1 MLQKTNTSDKTT
13 NEDIL
18 KELKSI
24 NTQLITLNNKIEE
37 SNLLARESKSSED
50 TTRYTDQIVSPSEI
64 LNPNI
69 LITYFGFSKECS
81 FILGYSAMEDSY
93 ASEIERKEL
102 LQKKHYFFLN
112 ELQQM
117 ARELPSKY
125 QQRVPYDLLSGLAH
139 ALLDGTVF
147 EIVQGLSEVQHLE
160 EKSLFNQRVKQT
172 NDHKAQKHEMTKKH
186 KELLQACENKPHNLP
201 LVQAQVDRE
210 REIMNKRIEE
220 ESKKKDIK
228 TIMELDQKVM
238 DQQVTL
244 EKAGVPGFYVTN
256 NPAEIRLQ
264 IYLLEFIVRLR
275 NTELPT

>member
-1 MLQKTNTSDKTT
+1 MSRDWMG
-13 NEDIL
+13 
-18 KELKSI
+18 
-24 NTQLITLNNKIEE
+24 KIG
-37 SNLLARESKSSED
+37 
-50 TTRYTDQIVSPSEI
+50 Y
-64 LNPNI
+64 
-69 LITYFGFSKECS
+69 SKECS
-81 FILGYSAMEDSY
+81 FILGYSAMEDTY